1 MRHKVRNP
9 EKIIAGALSWAAGLS
24 VLLMT
29 TGLGLL
35 LVKGEPANFR
45 NDVAGLWTYLAGA
58 AALEPHA
65 IMTLGIL
72 VLLLTPVVGVLAA
85 GISFLL
91 IERDTKYAMISLGV
105 LVILA
110 FSFFVPGL
118 K

>member
-1 MRHKVRNP
+1 VRHKVRNP

-45 NDVAGLWTYLAGA
+45 NDVTGPLAYLAGA

-65 IMTLGIL
+65 IMGLGIL
-72 VLLLTPVVGVLAA
+72 VLLSTPVVGVLAA
-85 GISFLL
+85 AISFLL
-91 IERDTKYAMISLGV
+91 IERDTKYALISLGV
-105 LVILA
+105 LVILVL
-110 FSFFVPGL
+110 SFFIPGF